1 MFWTISNSFASLAIL
16 SVSSLYVVR
25 LWNPF
30 QGGGVWGENQRWSG
44 WVLWVP
50 GAGKWPCH
58 SGLLHPLPDP
68 ATCTFCEFPS
78 QNFHCISAPHPQPP
92 TISQLHVWFTDS
104 DNGLPPPTPLL
115 LHVASIRALAPGRL
129 PFISDQTA
137 VSSNQNMLIPLRRR
151 KPPKSIKPNSHPQNV
166 LN

>member
-1 MFWTISNSFASLAIL
+1 MFWIISNSFASLAIL
-16 SVSSLYVVR
+16 SVSSLYMVR

-30 QGGGVWGENQRWSG
+30 RGVECGGRTRAGRAGCSG
-44 WVLWVP
+44 SQVLVNGPAIP
-50 GAGKWPCH
+50 GSCT
-58 SGLLHPLPDP
+58 LCLTLRP
-68 ATCTFCEFPS
+68 APFV
-78 QNFHCISAPHPQPP
+78 NFHLRTFTAYPPPPPQPP

-137 VSSNQNMLIPLRRR
+137 VSSNQNMLIPLR
-151 KPPKSIKPNSHPQNV
+151 
-166 LN
+166 